1 MASIAWD
8 FERIGELSDQ
18 LNSCINQLEQLEK
31 DLKQLRNEAMGSWSS
46 SAGDQYAERLGEDI
60 RTTQSALKAFRAAKE
75 QLAQTVKTYA
85 GGELEIGNRLNAC
98 YAGLHWKHWR

>member
-46 SAGDQYAERLGEDI
+46 SAGDQYAERLEEDV
-60 RTTQSALKAFRAAKE
+60 RTAQNALKAFRTAKE
-75 QLAQTVKTYA
+75 QLAQTVKAYA
-85 GGELEIGNRLNAC
+85 GGELDIHSQLNKY
-98 YAGLHWKHWR
+98 YAGLHWKNWR

>member
-46 SAGDQYAERLGEDI
+46 SAGDQYAERLG
-60 RTTQSALKAFRAAKE
+60 RTSVRRKAR
-75 QLAQTVKTYA
+75 
-85 GGELEIGNRLNAC
+85 
-98 YAGLHWKHWR
+98 

>member
-46 SAGDQYAERLGEDI
+46 SAGDQ
-60 RTTQSALKAFRAAKE
+60 
-75 QLAQTVKTYA
+75 
-85 GGELEIGNRLNAC
+85 
-98 YAGLHWKHWR
+98 